1 MILSFVFMNRIFRIV
16 CLTIMLVYVLYDASA
31 QTSDNGKVRFAYD
44 VSFDMD
50 FDNREFYKSRFS
62 RSMTIFGA
70 RLTPSVGLS
79 INQRNDVV
87 HKMMVGVDVMKD
99 FGASPVAGVNSPESL
114 NSQNNK
120 DLFREIILYYKM
132 EKQAGDNSFSLQTGI
147 FPRSSMEG
155 GYSEAFFSDS
165 LMFYDNNI
173 EGILLKLRRP
183 KAYFELGCDWMG
195 QYGVDRRE
203 RFMIFSA
210 GEGRVVPMVHLGYS
224 AYMYHFADSRTVHG
238 VVDNIL
244 INPYLR
250 LDFSHLAGLQQ
261 LSLRAG
267 WLQALQHDRANV
279 GHYVFP
285 GGGELELGV
294 RNWNVGLS
302 NKLYVGYDIMPY
314 YNSRDAGSNKYGSLL
329 YMGDPFYRVHDD
341 GTEGIGT
348 YDRLEAYYEPRLGN
362 RLKIRLAAIFHF
374 NNMRYS
380 GTQQMV
386 VVKFDLQELFRDNR
400 R

>member
-1 MILSFVFMNRIFRIV
+1 MNRISRIIV
-16 CLTIMLVYVLYDASA
+16 SVMMFLPMLHIASA

-44 VSFDMD
+44 VAYEMD

-70 RLTPSVGLS
+70 RLTPSIGIS
-79 INQRNDVV
+79 IHQHNDVS
-87 HKMMVGVDVMKD
+87 HKVMVGVDVMKN
-99 FGASPVAGVNSPESL
+99 FGASPVSSDVAGPNSSEILNSL
-114 NSQNNK
+114 NNR
-120 DLFREIILYYKM
+120 DLFGEISLYYKM
-132 EKQAGDNSFSLQTGI
+132 EKKAGDNTFLLQTGV

-155 GYSEAFFSDS
+155 EYSEAFFSDS
-165 LMFYDNNI
+165 LKFYDNNI
-173 EGILLKLRRP
+173 EGLLLKLRRP
-183 KAYFELGCDWMG
+183 KSYFELGCDWMG

-203 RFMIFSA
+203 RFMVFSS
-210 GEGRVVPMVHLGYS
+210 GEGRVVPWVYLGYS

-250 LDFSHLAGLQQ
+250 ADFSSLAGLQK
-261 LSLRAG
+261 LGLRAG

-285 GGGELELGV
+285 GGGEIEAEV
-294 RNWNVGLS
+294 RNWNVGLK
-302 NKLYVGYDIMPY
+302 NRLYIGSDIMPY
-314 YNSRDAGSNKYGSLL
+314 YNSKDAGNYKYGSRL
-329 YMGDPFYRVHDD
+329 YMGDPFYRVYDD
-341 GTEGIGT
+341 GTAGVGT
-348 YDRLEAYYEPRLGN
+348 YDRLEAYYEPRMG
-362 RLKIRLAAIFHF
+362 RSLKIRLAAIFHF

-386 VVKFDLQELFRDNR
+386 VLKFDLQELMRANDNR
-400 R
+400 